1 MSLSPET
8 PQDHDYCRIPD
19 HDESTEKKVEL
30 GKRKSDEK
38 TNENFMNDTGKSFSV
53 ALILAS
59 TNPQCDKR
67 LFIEL
72 QAQYMKIP
80 RSEHVVYI
88 NCSECQNKKQFV
100 YTTCSQHVLSLE
112 FSCTELVIQ

>member
-38 TNENFMNDTGKSFSV
+38 TNENFINDTGKSFSV

-72 QAQYMKIP
+72 QVQYMKMQA
-80 RSEHVVYI
+80 
-88 NCSECQNKKQFV
+88 QNMGR
-100 YTTCSQHVLSLE
+100 T
-112 FSCTELVIQ
+112 

>member
-19 HDESTEKKVEL
+19 HDESTEKKVDL

-38 TNENFMNDTGKSFSV
+38 TNKNFIDDTGKYFLE

-59 TNPQCDKR
+59 TNPQYDKR
-67 LFIEL
+67 L
-72 QAQYMKIP
+72 
-80 RSEHVVYI
+80 V
-88 NCSECQNKKQFV
+88 KK
-100 YTTCSQHVLSLE
+100 YH
-112 FSCTELVIQ
+112 

>member
-38 TNENFMNDTGKSFSV
+38 TNENFIDDTGKSFSE

-59 TNPQCDKR
+59 TNSQCDKR

-72 QAQYMKIP
+72 QVQYMKMQAQNMG
-80 RSEHVVYI
+80 RTWVEHVVHI
-88 NCSECQNKKQFV
+88 SCSECQNKNLCVQNMF
-100 YTTCSQHVLSLE
+100 
-112 FSCTELVIQ
+112 

>member
-1 MSLSPET
+1 MPLSPET

-19 HDESTEKKVEL
+19 HDESTEKKVDL

-38 TNENFMNDTGKSFSV
+38 TNENFIDDTGKSFSE

-72 QAQYMKIP
+72 QVQYLEIAS
-80 RSEHVVYI
+80 SEHGE
-88 NCSECQNKKQFV
+88 NM
-100 YTTCSQHVLSLE
+100 L
-112 FSCTELVIQ
+112 CT

>member
-8 PQDHDYCRIPD
+8 PQDHNYCRIPD

-38 TNENFMNDTGKSFSV
+38 SKENFIDDTGKSFSE

-59 TNPQCDKR
+59 TNPQYDKR

-72 QAQYMKIP
+72 Q
-80 RSEHVVYI
+80 
-88 NCSECQNKKQFV
+88 
-100 YTTCSQHVLSLE
+100 
-112 FSCTELVIQ
+112 FST

>member
-1 MSLSPET
+1 MPLSPET

-19 HDESTEKKVEL
+19 HDESTEKKVDL
-30 GKRKSDEK
+30 GKRKSDE
-38 TNENFMNDTGKSFSV
+38 NFIDDTGKSFSE

-72 QAQYMKIP
+72 QVQYMKM
-80 RSEHVVYI
+80 
-88 NCSECQNKKQFV
+88 
-100 YTTCSQHVLSLE
+100 
-112 FSCTELVIQ
+112 

>member
-19 HDESTEKKVEL
+19 HDKATEKKVEL

-38 TNENFMNDTGKSFSV
+38 TNENFINDTGKSFSV

-72 QAQYMKIP
+72 QFLYMKIAS
-80 RSEHVVYI
+80 SELILYI
-88 NCSECQNKKQFV
+88 NFLNVKTKTICV
-100 YTTCSQHVLSLE
+100 HTTCSDLAL
-112 FSCTELVIQ
+112 FMC

>member
-38 TNENFMNDTGKSFSV
+38 TNENFIDDYDTGKSFSE

-59 TNPQCDKR
+59 TNPQCDTR

-72 QAQYMKIP
+72 QVQYMKISS
-80 RSEHVVYI
+80 SEHGENMLCCVH
-88 NCSECQNKKQFV
+88 KLF
-100 YTTCSQHVLSLE
+100 
-112 FSCTELVIQ
+112 

>member
-38 TNENFMNDTGKSFSV
+38 TNENFIDDYDTGKSFSE
-53 ALILAS
+53 AIILAS
-59 TNPQCDKR
+59 NNPHYYDKR

-72 QAQYMKIP
+72 QVQYMKIP
-80 RSEHVVYI
+80 S
-88 NCSECQNKKQFV
+88 
-100 YTTCSQHVLSLE
+100 
-112 FSCTELVIQ
+112 